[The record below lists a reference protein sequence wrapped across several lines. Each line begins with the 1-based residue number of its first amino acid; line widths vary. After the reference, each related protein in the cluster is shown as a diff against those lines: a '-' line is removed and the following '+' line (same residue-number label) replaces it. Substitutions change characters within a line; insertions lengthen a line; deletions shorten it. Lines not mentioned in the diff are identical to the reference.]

1 MSVRHSLKYM
11 DRRVRRIIEELDLE
25 SHHHVLVSE
34 LARRVGLGASR
45 LEHLFKFHTKTT
57 IRDFVRERR
66 LARAAE
72 LLATSEERISS
83 IGARI
88 GFTHIANF
96 NHAFKKHFGIAPR
109 AYRDRARDNEV
120 STLHQEKGEQTKL

>member
-1 MSVRHSLKYM
+1 MEV
-11 DRRVRRIIEELDLE
+11 LDLE
-25 SHHHVLVSE
+25 SHHQVQVSE

-45 LEHLFKFHTKTT
+45 LEHLFKIHTKTT

-83 IGARI
+83 ISARI
-88 GFTHIANF
+88 GFAHIANF

-109 AYRDRARDNEV
+109 AYRDRASDNEV
-120 STLHQEKGEQTKL
+120 STLHQEKADQTKQ

>member
-1 MSVRHSLKYM
+1 M
-11 DRRVRRIIEELDLE
+11 DRRVRRILEVLDLE
-25 SHHHVLVSE
+25 SHHQTQVSE

-45 LEHLFKFHTKTT
+45 LEHLFKIHTKTT

-72 LLATSEERISS
+72 LLANSEERISS
-83 IGARI
+83 ISVRI
-88 GFTHIANF
+88 GFIHIANF

-109 AYRDRARDNEV
+109 AFRDRARDNEV
-120 STLHQEKGEQTKL
+120 SSLHQEIAKRTKS